1 MKLYYFPVAPNPTK
15 VLVYLK
21 EKGIELDMQLVNLP
35 QGEQNSP
42 EHLARNPRG
51 ALPVLELDNGEYL
64 TESLPIIEY
73 LEELYPQPSMIGAT
87 PEERAHT
94 RAFERQV
101 EMGVMNPIARYV
113 HATNSPLG
121 LPPRPEVAAAEWERL
136 EAALPRVDEQI
147 GDSPFATGEAPSIV
161 DCTLFAALLF
171 GEMFGTTIPEH
182 LGNIQRWKKAFFE
195 RPSAQL

>member
-15 VLVYLK
+15 VLVYLRD
-21 EKGIELDMQLVNLP
+21 KGIELDMQLVNLP

-73 LEELYPQPSMIGAT
+73 LEELYPQPSMIGTT
-87 PEERAHT
+87 PEERART

-147 GDSPFATGEAPSIV
+147 GDSPFAIGEAPSIV

-171 GEMFGTTIPEH
+171 GEMFGTAIPEQWS
-182 LGNIQRWKKAFFE
+182 NIQRWKKAFFE

>member
-15 VLVYLK
+15 VLIYLK
-21 EKGIELDMQLVNLP
+21 EKGIDIELQLVDLREG
-35 QGEQNSP
+35 QQNSP

-51 ALPVLELDNGEYL
+51 ALPVLELDDGEYL

-73 LEELYPQPSMIGAT
+73 LEELYPEPSMIGAT
-87 PEERAHT
+87 PLERART

-101 EMGVMNPIARYV
+101 EVGVMNPMARYV

-121 LPPRPEVAAAEWERL
+121 LPPRPEIAAAEWERL
-136 EAALPRVDEQI
+136 QNALPRIDKQI
-147 GDSPFATGEAPSIV
+147 GDAPFAAGDAPSIV

-171 GEMFGTTIPEH
+171 GEIFGTAVTDDFD
-182 LGNIQRWKKAFFE
+182 NIRRWRSAFGE
-195 RPSAQL
+195 RPSSQL